1 MRNNLPVTNK
11 EYVLK
16 ESETIVSKTDLQGN
30 ITYVNQDFITISGF
44 SEEELLGA
52 PQNIVRHPDMP
63 PEAFADL
70 WRTLKAGKAW
80 TGMVKNR
87 CKNGDHYWVEAGMA
101 PLLEQGRMVGYTS
114 IRTKPSRAKVEAAE
128 QAYRKLREGREPL
141 WVHEGVVARRS
152 PWRHLAALAESP
164 LRMQLGVAGG
174 LMLLLFGVMLW
185 TAVAESSLALAAA
198 AALGMVLL
206 GLCWVL
212 LQRSMLAPLDEL
224 RRGLNQM
231 STGDL
236 TGAMPAHGS
245 KEAIDALQ
253 ALRILQ
259 INVKLLVGQIKE
271 ASSVVNSAAADLSSG
286 NADLSARTESQAASL
301 EQTAATMDE
310 LTSTVRSNADNAHEA
325 TALVNSA
332 AGVAADGGH
341 AVREVVSTMS
351 TIRAHS
357 GKMADI
363 VGVIDGI
370 AFQTNILALNA
381 AVEAARA
388 GEQGRGFAV
397 VATEVRNLAQRAA
410 GAAKEIKVLI
420 GDCVQ
425 AIDQGNV
432 LVTDAGRVMDDI
444 VQSVTHAAS
453 LMADISGASKEQS
466 DGIVQVNQAVG
477 HLDTITQHNAAVVSQ
492 AVGTAQCMQ
501 QQAHHLAVLVDHF
514 RLTTSTTRAPAL
526 HLATPAAQ
534 RAPARLTAQQAAQQ
548 ATRQSTGP
556 AANGAPRSLRR
567 VA

>member
-63 PEAFADL
+63 PAAFADL
-70 WRTLKAGKAW
+70 WCTLKAGKAW
-80 TGMVKNR
+80 TGLVKNR

-101 PLLEQGRMVGYTS
+101 PLLDQGRMIGYTS

-128 QAYRKLREGREPL
+128 QAYRQVREGREPL
-141 WVHEGVVARRS
+141 LVHEGAVARRS
-152 PWRHLAALAESP
+152 PWRRLATLAASP
-164 LRMQLGVAGG
+164 LKTQFAVAGG
-174 LMLLLFGVMLW
+174 LMLLLFGVMFW
-185 TAVAESSLALAAA
+185 TAMAAGHDALAAGA
-198 AALGMVLL
+198 GLGVALLVLS
-206 GLCWVL
+206 WVL
-212 LQRSMLAPLDEL
+212 LQRGVLAPLEQL
-224 RRGLNQM
+224 RHGLNQM

-236 TGAMPAHGS
+236 TGAVPAHGG

-259 INVKLLVGQIKE
+259 INVKLLVGQIKD
-271 ASSVVNSAAADLSSG
+271 ASAVVNDAAGGLSAG
-286 NADLSARTESQAASL
+286 NADLSSRTESQAASL

-310 LTSTVRSNADNAHEA
+310 LTSTVRSNADNAQEA
-325 TALVNSA
+325 TILVNSA
-332 AGVAADGGH
+332 ASVAADGGH
-341 AVREVVSTMS
+341 AVRQVVATMS
-351 TIRAHS
+351 TIRGHS
-357 GKMADI
+357 GRMSDI

-397 VATEVRNLAQRAA
+397 VANEVRNLAQRAA

-425 AIDQGNV
+425 AIDEGNE

-444 VQSVTHAAS
+444 VHSVTRAAG
-453 LMADISGASKEQS
+453 LVGDISGASKEQS
-466 DGIVQVNQAVG
+466 DGIVQVNQAIG
-477 HLDTITQHNAAVVSQ
+477 HIDTMTQQNANVVSQ
-492 AVGTAQCMQ
+492 AVGTAQRMQ
-501 QQAHHLAVLVDHF
+501 QQASQLAVLVDHF
-514 RLTTSTTRAPAL
+514 RLTTSTARAPAM
-526 HLATPAAQ
+526 HLATP
-534 RAPARLTAQQAAQQ
+534 PAR
-548 ATRQSTGP
+548 P
-556 AANGAPRSLRR
+556 APRQPTLRR

>member
-16 ESETIVSKTDLQGN
+16 DTETIVSKTDLQGN
-30 ITYVNQDFITISGF
+30 ITYVNRDFITISGF

-128 QAYRKLREGREPL
+128 LAYRKLREGREPL
-141 WVHEGVVARRS
+141 WVQEGVVARRS
-152 PWRHLAALAESP
+152 PWRRLATLAECP
-164 LRMQLGVAGG
+164 LKVQLGVAGG
-174 LMLLLFGVMLW
+174 LMLLLFGVTLC
-185 TAVAESSLALAAA
+185 TAIVEHSLAAA
-198 AALGMVLL
+198 SGASLGIMLL
-206 GLCWVL
+206 AFSWVL
-212 LQRSMLAPLDEL
+212 LQRSMLAPLEEL
-224 RRGLNQM
+224 RRNLNQM

-259 INVKLLVGQIKE
+259 INVKLLVGQIAE
-271 ASSVVNSAAADLSSG
+271 ASSVVNDAAADLSSG
-286 NADLSARTESQAASL
+286 NADLSARTEAQAASL

-325 TALVNSA
+325 TTLVNSA
-332 AGVAADGGH
+332 ASVAVDGGH
-341 AVREVVSTMS
+341 AVRQVVATM
-351 TIRAHS
+351 TAIRGHS
-357 GKMADI
+357 GRMSDI

-397 VATEVRNLAQRAA
+397 VASEVRNLAQRAS
-410 GAAKEIKVLI
+410 GAAREIKVLI

-444 VQSVTHAAS
+444 VHSVTRAAS
-453 LMADISGASKEQS
+453 LVGDISGASKEQS
-466 DGIVQVNQAVG
+466 EGIMQVNQSVG
-477 HLDTITQHNAAVVSQ
+477 HIDTMTQQNATVVSQ
-492 AVGTAQCMQ
+492 AVGTAQRMQ
-501 QQAHHLAVLVDHF
+501 EQASHLAVLVDHF
-514 RLTTSTTRAPAL
+514 QLTTSTGRGPGLHQAARPTRAAAPAPQ
-526 HLATPAAQ
+526 AAPRMAPAAPVQ
-534 RAPARLTAQQAAQQ
+534 RAQRP
-548 ATRQSTGP
+548 
-556 AANGAPRSLRR
+556 LRR
-567 VA
+567 AA